1 MTTTTT
7 YYNYYYDD
15 DDYYYYNDDADH
27 DHDHDHDHMICWPV
41 GQPPSHLQ
49 PPPRPPHLSLLLTA
63 TFKERRASVGA
74 ARHRLRHD
82 HDCSYDDDYY
92 CS

>member
-15 DDYYYYNDDADH
+15 DDYYYNNDDADH

-49 PPPRPPHLSLLLTA
+49 PPPRPPSRSGARCRRFGEAHTHTA
-63 TFKERRASVGA
+63 RGEHGGNTAHSGPRG
-74 ARHRLRHD
+74 
-82 HDCSYDDDYY
+82 
-92 CS
+92 